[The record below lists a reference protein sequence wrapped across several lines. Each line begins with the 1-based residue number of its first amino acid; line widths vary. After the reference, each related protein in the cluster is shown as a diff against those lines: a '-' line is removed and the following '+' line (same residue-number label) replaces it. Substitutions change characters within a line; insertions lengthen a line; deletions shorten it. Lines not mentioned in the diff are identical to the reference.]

1 MSLRILIDGYNL
13 LYSSAW
19 LQKGGGPRRLEAAR
33 ERLIRG
39 LSLLL
44 TEEERRDTQL
54 VFDAA
59 EAPRDLPEE
68 FTQQG
73 MTITFARDFHQADD
87 LIEQIIRHH
96 PHPKKLLVVS
106 GDHRI
111 GRCAKAARAQWIE
124 AERWLSEVARRR
136 DSQPP
141 TDLLGDKQA
150 ILGDAALLNSE
161 EVHRWLQD
169 FGLPH
174 SHASSA
180 STKEPTS
187 AVPSAPV
194 SPPVVKK
201 RPAKNLSPKTAKP
214 KLPPKPNLP
223 SKPLSPHVKQQAQRV
238 IEEEHPSLD
247 EILKDIRDE

>member
-1 MSLRILIDGYNL
+1 MSLQILIDGYNL

-19 LQKGGGPRRLEAAR
+19 LEKGGGPRRLEAAR

-44 TEEERRDTQL
+44 TEEERRGTQL
-54 VFDAA
+54 VFDAGD
-59 EAPRDLPEE
+59 APRDLPQE

-136 DSQPP
+136 DVQSP
-141 TDLLGDKQA
+141 TEQLGDKQA
-150 ILGDAALLNSE
+150 ILGDAALLDSE
-161 EVHRWLQD
+161 EVRRWLQD

-174 SHASSA
+174 SQASSA
-180 STKEPTS
+180 SATEPTS
-187 AVPSAPV
+187 AEKSDQV
-194 SPPVVKK
+194 SPPIDKK
-201 RPAKNLSPKTAKP
+201 QAAKNLSPKTAKP
-214 KLPPKPNLP
+214 KLPPKPNVP
-223 SKPLSPHVKQQAQRV
+223 SKPLSPTVKQQAQRV

-247 EILKDIRDE
+247 EILKDIRQE